1 MLNILFD
8 KQYLDYKKL
17 ILDNVKSLG
26 LSSDEALVLIKILD
40 QYPNSKTISISAL
53 LDSLSITQKK
63 LESTLSSLMER
74 KFYELYIAYD
84 NGVGQEYIRVEPLFQ
99 KIENI
104 LNNNIEDVNYNNEIY
119 TANKFITEQFNRVL
133 TSNELE
139 ILTYLITDEHYTIEE
154 IKEVTNSLLVNKR
167 NLNMK
172 SLVNALTKKR
182 QPAVKKEVA
191 KDNEILKD
199 FFSRMR

>member
-84 NGVGQEYIRVEPLFQ
+84 DGVGQEYIRVEPLFQ

>member
-8 KQYLDYKKL
+8 KHYLDYKKL

-84 NGVGQEYIRVEPLFQ
+84 DGVGQEYIRVEPLFQ